1 MNRGWRAFLTFVRH
15 RGPVDVHSPHRDR
28 DLEFKD
34 KTPSTM
40 LGQHSLIYS
49 ANASVEMFSVFALT
63 PAPPHLV
70 LLNFRCEEL
79 ILGLEL
85 PLQ

>member
-1 MNRGWRAFLTFVRH
+1 MNRGRRALLTFVRH
-15 RGPVDVHSPHRDR
+15 RGPVVVHSPHRDR

-49 ANASVEMFSVFALT
+49 ATLC
-63 PAPPHLV
+63 
-70 LLNFRCEEL
+70 LNTYGDAITGRQTSGYPQGE
-79 ILGLEL
+79 
-85 PLQ
+85 

>member
-1 MNRGWRAFLTFVRH
+1 MNRGRLALLTFVRH
-15 RGPVDVHSPHRDR
+15 RGPVVVHSPHRDR

-49 ANASVEMFSVFALT
+49 ANFDHDEHNITFDQI
-63 PAPPHLV
+63 H
-70 LLNFRCEEL
+70 
-79 ILGLEL
+79 
-85 PLQ
+85 